1 MATSRK
7 FKQLKLGSAKADS
20 LPPSVPLIVPDDCEY
35 DPRTKQLRRREGV
48 TRSKLEVVEDA
59 VALLQDINKPV
70 AVLSICGPYRT
81 GKSYIL
87 SRMLGSS
94 DAFDLGHTM
103 DAKTCGIWT
112 GTTALECDEFVLI
125 LLDTEGID
133 AVSAKMTDDASI
145 LVMTI
150 LLSSYLVYNSLNVP
164 QKSDLEKMR

>member
-1 MATSRK
+1 MATRK
-7 FKQLKLGSAKADS
+7 FNVLKLGSAKKGS
-20 LPPSVPLIVPDDCEY
+20 LPPSLPLIIPNDCEY
-35 DPRTKQLRRREGV
+35 DSNTNQLRRKEGV
-48 TRSKLEVVEDA
+48 PRNKLEVVDEA
-59 VALLQDINKPV
+59 VSLLQEIRKPL

-87 SRMLGSS
+87 SRLLGSS

-103 DAKTCGIWT
+103 DAKTFGIWL
-112 GTTALECDEFVLI
+112 GTSALECDDFVLI

-133 AVSAKMTDDASI
+133 AVSAKMSDDASI

-150 LLSSYLVYNSLNVP
+150 LLSSYLIYNSLNVP